1 MAIDQMTLAEETAP
15 PQDIQKLLEGLETGK
30 FYAPDESPWAGD
42 FSDFFKLAQKIK
54 ARKKFEEY
62 PELHREEYL
71 AGAPYATT
79 PRHWT
84 QNLIPD
90 LQDMR
95 SLWTFGTGGGD
106 MAMELAGL
114 TPGSKAGIMGL
125 AAIKN
130 NPKYAE
136 IIYEMPK
143 SVWRKMK
150 TPLKSRILRDEGKAA
165 FSYSDPAFAQK
176 NYLEPVIGKTQSAK
190 YKYTITHEG
199 KHYFKH
205 KNNESIKSVNS
216 ADPRIKENLRLPYKD
231 DKSVLA
237 RRQDDVKKADLMKV
251 RKQRLQTEAAAD
263 DLFQLRDTTL
273 PPEVRAATLERYKE
287 YPEAVKQEAIKKLDD
302 IGGPAGGSGAGLPS
316 LKGKYP
322 NWFSPKEATRMD
334 NLLTPIKGD
343 IPIVNEF
350 KEGYKLMLTN
360 PNNIP
365 KNRQLKNVLTKK
377 KLSALNPNEAS
388 VLKQNIMNVTEE
400 EIIQMGVS
408 SKLSK
413 KLSPAIHRHE
423 VESYARGSFPEE
435 LDILDTILGGGGY

>member
-1 MAIDQMTLAEETAP
+1 
-15 PQDIQKLLEGLETGK
+15 
-30 FYAPDESPWAGD
+30 
-42 FSDFFKLAQKIK
+42 
-54 ARKKFEEY
+54 
-62 PELHREEYL
+62 
-71 AGAPYATT
+71 
-79 PRHWT
+79 
-84 QNLIPD
+84 
-90 LQDMR
+90 
-95 SLWTFGTGGGD
+95 
-106 MAMELAGL
+106 
-114 TPGSKAGIMGL
+114 
-125 AAIKN
+125 
-130 NPKYAE
+130 
-136 IIYEMPK
+136 
-143 SVWRKMK
+143 MK

-176 NYLEPVIGKTQSAK
+176 NYLEPVIGKTQAAK

>member
-1 MAIDQMTLAEETAP
+1 MAVDQTTLSEEIVP
-15 PQDIQKLLEGLETGK
+15 SPDVLRLLEGLDTGE
-30 FYAPDESPWAGD
+30 FYIPDESPYAGD
-42 FSDFFKLAQKIK
+42 WTDFGRIRRDRQR
-54 ARKKFEEY
+54 RKKFQEFD
-62 PELHREEYL
+62 RST
-71 AGAPYATT
+71 GGPYATT

-84 QNLIPD
+84 QNLLPD

-114 TPGSKAGIMGL
+114 TPGGKAGIMGL

-143 SVWRKMK
+143 SVWKKMK

-176 NYLEPVIGKTQSAK
+176 NYLEPVIGKTQAAK

-251 RKQRLQTEAAAD
+251 RKQRLQTEHAAD
-263 DLFQLRDTTL
+263 DLHQLRDTTL
-273 PPEVRAATLERYKE
+273 PPEVRAVTLERYKE
-287 YPEAVKQEAIKKLDD
+287 YPEAVKREAMKILDD
-302 IGGPAGGSGAGLPS
+302 VGGPAGGAGAGLPS
-316 LKGKYP
+316 LIGHQRYHNYGWWEDIPLDYRTGNSRLTERFLQHHGFEEMINESGRAAAAKQGTLGSAMYEVMGDGKVIVYQIVDKTMTGKNKVMQKTFNDP
-322 NWFSPKEATRMD
+322 TFQD
-334 NLLTPIKGD
+334 LLTY
-343 IPIVNEF
+343 F
-350 KEGYKLMLTN
+350 GY
-360 PNNIP
+360 
-365 KNRQLKNVLTKK
+365 
-377 KLSALNPNEAS
+377 
-388 VLKQNIMNVTEE
+388 
-400 EIIQMGVS
+400 
-408 SKLSK
+408 
-413 KLSPAIHRHE
+413 
-423 VESYARGSFPEE
+423 
-435 LDILDTILGGGGY
+435 